1 MKITSD
7 VTQETYNT
15 DKLEREC
22 GKVEYNGKTY
32 WLTPQAYSDNYCG
45 LGSTMAVYKAIVID
59 ADGNT
64 CKAIW
69 RIKDGFDGDDEAD
82 ACDWNNVWVMYDAN
96 GYEI

>member
-45 LGSTMAVYKAIVID
+45 LGSTMAVYKAI
-59 ADGNT
+59 
-64 CKAIW
+64 W